1 LCEFVIKFSLLEELD
16 ISFDDDDDD
25 FDDDYFEGSL
35 EEIGRCC
42 PLLKSLNF
50 RRMISCEYFE
60 DAFAIAKTMSGLR
73 HLTLKRIVLSNDQL
87 LAILDG
93 CPLLESLDMQKCPI
107 FELSESLEKRC
118 REQIKDLQLPRKRNQ
133 SYKKFLLLPRR

>member
-1 LCEFVIKFSLLEELD
+1 LLEELD
-16 ISFDDDDDD
+16 ISFDDDSI
-25 FDDDYFEGSL
+25 DDDYFEGSL